1 MVDQEAASYRPRR
14 AAHEPDPESEP
25 LPPAP
30 GPSAGTNGATPGSF
44 LDEDVPKPLYRDEVS
59 DAPTLTSGQPVVPA
73 AYSAPPTSSPSEDT
87 LIRQMNFAPRRP
99 PHGGDETTTILPRS
113 RAGGRM
119 PRGRLDELDDF
130 DDDDERRSL
139 GPKAKLALVI
149 SGVAAVVVLGL
160 AVGYAVLGIG
170 TQRSTAPSA
179 PPSSVAS
186 NVEPSTEPAP
196 TEATGALLTDDFMLS
211 PEQADVLDP
220 DRSWKVELT
229 QRGAS
234 EDSPVPTCFG
244 GDPIEGQPASQQ
256 KIIQVLSSS
265 GKKPPSALHEA
276 TAYATPEEAIQA
288 FGAVSRTLGGCAVV
302 GSYLE
307 SGRVVTGLGD
317 QATAVVAQVS
327 DGKDLVRHNV
337 VLSRSGRVLNLLD
350 VTAPDDS
357 LRVTYSAKALGE
369 VIAVQCGPAGGD
381 CGGKATVKQGPPPL
395 GGDEPGFLATGDL
408 PPAGPDPTPWSA
420 TPIDL
425 PKDDFAGSGCENT
438 NWTTV
443 PAEERSSRIY
453 LLQESGS
460 AYFGV
465 NEVVLTLENP
475 KAARKLADRIE
486 KNLKSCKE
494 RKLTA
499 EVSKTVTVRSTGAR
513 GTKVTGYTATVQQ
526 KAGSRT
532 TKFRVGVVWTDAKLI
547 YTFANPTEDYDF
559 TKDQWETIAVRA
571 GERVT
576 QIN

>member
-14 AAHEPDPESEP
+14 AALEPDPEPEP
-25 LPPAP
+25 LPPTP
-30 GPSAGTNGATPGSF
+30 GLSAGTNGSTPSSY
-44 LDEDVPKPLYRDEVS
+44 LEEDVPKPLYRDEVS
-59 DAPTLTSGQPVVPA
+59 DASTLTSGQPVLPA
-73 AYSAPPTSSPSEDT
+73 GSPYSPTPSPSEDT
-87 LIRQMNFAPRRP
+87 LIRQINFAPRRP
-99 PHGGDETTTILPRS
+99 PYGGDETTTILPRS

-139 GPKAKLALVI
+139 GPRAKLALVI

-170 TQRSTAPSA
+170 TQRTTVPDT
-179 PPSSVAS
+179 PPSSVPS
-186 NVEPSTEPAP
+186 NVEPSTDPAP
-196 TEATGALLTDDFMLS
+196 TEASGALLTDEFMLS
-211 PEQADVLDP
+211 TEQADALDP
-220 DRSWKVELT
+220 DRSWEVALT

-234 EDSPVPTCFG
+234 EDAPIPACFS
-244 GDPIEGQPASQQ
+244 GDPVEGQPASQQ

-265 GKKPPSALHEA
+265 GKKAPSALHEA

-288 FGAVSRTLGGCAVV
+288 FGAVSRALGGCAVV
-302 GSYLE
+302 GSYIE
-307 SGRVVTGLGD
+307 SGRVVSGLGD
-317 QATAVVAQVS
+317 QATAIVAQVS
-327 DGKDLVRHNV
+327 DGNDLVRHNV

-350 VTAPDDS
+350 VTDPDDS
-357 LRVTYSAKALGE
+357 LRVTYTARALGE
-369 VIAVQCGPAGGD
+369 VVAVQCAPAGGD
-381 CGGKATVKQGPPPL
+381 CSGTARVKQGPPPM

-408 PPAGPDPTPWSA
+408 PPAGPAPTPWSA

-425 PKDDFAGSGCENT
+425 PKDDFTGSGCENT
-438 NWTTV
+438 NWATV

-465 NEVVLTLENP
+465 NEVVLTLENR
-475 KAARKLADRIE
+475 KAANKLADRIK
-486 KNLKSCKE
+486 KNLKSCKD

-513 GTKVTGYTATVQQ
+513 STDITGYTATVEQ

-532 TKFRVGVVWTDAKLI
+532 TKFRVGVVWTDSKLI
-547 YTFANPTEDYDF
+547 YTFANPTKDYDF
-559 TKDQWETIAVRA
+559 TNDQWETIATRA

-576 QIN
+576 QVT